1 VEEVEVLEKVFKT
14 LEVQVNLLKSRGVR
28 VEQTDE
34 KILEIEHNIA

>member
-1 VEEVEVLEKVFKT
+1 VEEVKVLEKVFKT
-14 LEVQVNLLKSRGVR
+14 LEVQVNLLKSRGLR

>member
-1 VEEVEVLEKVFKT
+1 MEEVEVLEKVFKT